1 MNNYWEQLLDK
12 ARANHL
18 NLDFDKIKLALGF
31 AEESHQGQYRKSGD
45 DYIIHPVEVAKILMD
60 MKMDTDTIVAGL
72 LHDVVEDTLIPIA
85 DIKYNFGDTV
95 ATLVDGVT
103 KLKALPNGTKNQAEN
118 IRKMILAMAEN
129 IRVILIKLADRLHNM
144 RTLKFMKPEKQ
155 QSISKETLDIYAPL
169 AHRLG
174 MAKIKSE
181 LEDMAFSYLH
191 HDEFLEIKRLVDNTK
206 EERKDYI
213 ENFIRTII
221 RTLSDLGIKAEVKGR
236 FKHFYSIYKKMYQ
249 KGKEFDDIYD
259 LMGVRVIV
267 DDKATCYHV
276 LGIVHSQYT
285 PVPGRFKDYIAVP
298 KSNNYQSIHTTIVG
312 PLGKF
317 IEIQIRTKDMDDIAE
332 EGIAAHW
339 NYKENKKSSKDD
351 NIYGWLRHI
360 IEFQN
365 ESDSTEDFIEGV
377 TGDIDRGTVFTFSPK
392 GDIIELP
399 VGATALDF
407 AFMVH
412 TQVGCKCVGA
422 KVNGRMV
429 TIDHKL
435 KSGDKVEIIT
445 SKNSKGPSIDWLDIV
460 VTHGAKGKIRK
471 FLKDENKETVTK
483 IGKDNLEKEA
493 SKLGMTLKE
502 IENDPT
508 LKKHMEKNNIPNL
521 DEFYF
526 YIGEKRSRLDILI
539 TKIKTSLEKERAA
552 STLTIEEVLKK
563 KEEKK
568 KEGKND
574 FGIVIDGINNTLIR
588 FAKCCTPLPG
598 DEIGGFVTKLTGI
611 TVHRKDCANFH
622 AMVEKDPSRE
632 IMVKWDE
639 NLIET
644 KMNKYNFTFTV
655 VLNDRPNILMEI
667 VNLIANHKINITS
680 VNSYEVK
687 KDGDRVVKVK
697 ISTLLYVRA
706 REGVK
711 SEVINIHL
719 TNDNSDTTGETI
731 SPKTLHHLQSS
742 RSILLRIASMCYTL
756 FEKSR

>member
-1 MNNYWEQLLDK
+1 MNYWEQLLDK
-12 ARANHL
+12 AKANHL
-18 NLDFDKIKLALGF
+18 NLDLDKIKLALGF

-45 DYIIHPVEVAKILMD
+45 DYIVHPVEVAKILMD

-174 MAKIKSE
+174 MAKVKSE
-181 LEDMAFSYLH
+181 LEDIAFSYLH

-213 ENFIRTII
+213 ENFIRTMI

-236 FKHFYSIYKKMYQ
+236 FKHFYSIYRKMYQ

-259 LMGVRVIV
+259 LMGVRIIV
-267 DDKATCYHV
+267 EDKATCYHV

-502 IENDPT
+502 LENDPT
-508 LKKHMEKNNIPNL
+508 LKKHMEKNNITSL

-539 TKIKTSLEKERAA
+539 NKIKINLEKERAA

-611 TVHRKDCANFH
+611 TVQRKDCPNFH
-622 AMVEKDPSRE
+622 AMIEKDPSRE
-632 IMVKWDE
+632 ILVKWDE

-655 VLNDRPNILMEI
+655 VLNDRPSILMEI

-680 VNSYEVK
+680 VNSHEVK
-687 KDGDRVVKVK
+687 KDGDRVIKVK
-697 ISTLLYVRA
+697 ISIEIKGKTEYDYLISNIL
-706 REGVK
+706 K
-711 SEVINIHL
+711 LKDVI
-719 TNDNSDTTGETI
+719 SVE
-731 SPKTLHHLQSS
+731 
-742 RSILLRIASMCYTL
+742 R
-756 FEKSR
+756 

>member
-60 MKMDTDTIVAGL
+60 MKMATDTIVAGL

-267 DDKATCYHV
+267 EDKATCYHV

-697 ISTLLYVRA
+697 ISIEIKGKTEYDYLINNIL
-706 REGVK
+706 K
-711 SEVINIHL
+711 LKDVI
-719 TNDNSDTTGETI
+719 SVE
-731 SPKTLHHLQSS
+731 
-742 RSILLRIASMCYTL
+742 R
-756 FEKSR
+756 

>member
-213 ENFIRTII
+213 ENFIRT
-221 RTLSDLGIKAEVKGR
+221 LSDLGIKAEVKGR

-267 DDKATCYHV
+267 EDKATCYHV

-539 TKIKTSLEKERAA
+539 TKIKTTLEKERAA

-687 KDGDRVVKVK
+687 KDGDRIVKVK
-697 ISTLLYVRA
+697 ISIEIKGKTEYDYLINNIL
-706 REGVK
+706 K
-711 SEVINIHL
+711 LKDVI
-719 TNDNSDTTGETI
+719 SVE
-731 SPKTLHHLQSS
+731 
-742 RSILLRIASMCYTL
+742 R
-756 FEKSR
+756 

>member
-1 MNNYWEQLLDK
+1 MNYWEQLLDK
-12 ARANHL
+12 AKANHL

-45 DYIIHPVEVAKILMD
+45 DYIVHPVEVAKILMD

-174 MAKIKSE
+174 MAKVKSE
-181 LEDMAFSYLH
+181 LEDIAFSYLH

-213 ENFIRTII
+213 ENFIRTMI
-221 RTLSDLGIKAEVKGR
+221 RTLSELGIKAEVKGR
-236 FKHFYSIYKKMYQ
+236 FKHFYSIYRKMYQ

-259 LMGVRVIV
+259 LMGVRIIV
-267 DDKATCYHV
+267 EDKATCYHV

-471 FLKDENKETVTK
+471 FLKDENKENVTK
-483 IGKDNLEKEA
+483 LGKDNLEKEA

-508 LKKHMEKNNIPNL
+508 LKKHMEKNNISSL

-539 TKIKTSLEKERAA
+539 NKIKINLEKERAA

-574 FGIVIDGINNTLIR
+574 FGIVIDGVNNTLIR

-611 TVHRKDCANFH
+611 TVHRKDCPNFH
-622 AMVEKDPSRE
+622 AMIEKDPSRE
-632 IMVKWDE
+632 ILVKWDE

-667 VNLIANHKINITS
+667 VSLIANHKINITS
-680 VNSYEVK
+680 LNSYEVK

-697 ISTLLYVRA
+697 ISIEIKAKTEYDYLINNIL
-706 REGVK
+706 K
-711 SEVINIHL
+711 LKDVI
-719 TNDNSDTTGETI
+719 SVE
-731 SPKTLHHLQSS
+731 
-742 RSILLRIASMCYTL
+742 R
-756 FEKSR
+756 

>member
-1 MNNYWEQLLDK
+1 MNYWEQLLDK
-12 ARANHL
+12 AKANHL

-45 DYIIHPVEVAKILMD
+45 DYIVHPVEVAKILMD

-174 MAKIKSE
+174 MAKVKSE
-181 LEDMAFSYLH
+181 LEDIAFSYLH

-213 ENFIRTII
+213 ENFIRTMI

-236 FKHFYSIYKKMYQ
+236 FKHFYSIYRKMYQ

-259 LMGVRVIV
+259 LMGVRIIV
-267 DDKATCYHV
+267 EDKATCYHV

-502 IENDPT
+502 LENDLT

-521 DEFYF
+521 EEFYF
-526 YIGEKRSRLDILI
+526 YIGEKRSRLDVLI

-598 DEIGGFVTKLTGI
+598 DDIGGFVTKLTGI
-611 TVHRKDCANFH
+611 TVHRKDCPNFH

-632 IMVKWDE
+632 ILVKWDE

-655 VLNDRPNILMEI
+655 VLNDRPSILMEI

-680 VNSYEVK
+680 VNSHEVK
-687 KDGDRVVKVK
+687 KDGDRVIKVK
-697 ISTLLYVRA
+697 ISIEIKGKTEYDYLISNIL
-706 REGVK
+706 K
-711 SEVINIHL
+711 LKDVI
-719 TNDNSDTTGETI
+719 SVE
-731 SPKTLHHLQSS
+731 
-742 RSILLRIASMCYTL
+742 R
-756 FEKSR
+756 

>member
-267 DDKATCYHV
+267 EDKATCYHV

-377 TGDIDRGTVFTFSPK
+377 TGDIDKGTVFTFSPK

-502 IENDPT
+502 LENDPT

-521 DEFYF
+521 EEFYF
-526 YIGEKRSRLDILI
+526 YIGEKRSRLDILV
-539 TKIKTSLEKERAA
+539 TKIKTNLEKERVA

-687 KDGDRVVKVK
+687 KDGDRMVKVK
-697 ISTLLYVRA
+697 ISIEIKGKTEYDYLINNIL
-706 REGVK
+706 K
-711 SEVINIHL
+711 LKDVI
-719 TNDNSDTTGETI
+719 SVE
-731 SPKTLHHLQSS
+731 
-742 RSILLRIASMCYTL
+742 R
-756 FEKSR
+756 

>member
-181 LEDMAFSYLH
+181 LEDIAFSYLH

-267 DDKATCYHV
+267 EDKATCYHV

-508 LKKHMEKNNIPNL
+508 LKKHMEKNNIPTL

-563 KEEKK
+563 KEENK

-611 TVHRKDCANFH
+611 TVHRKDCPNFH
-622 AMVEKDPSRE
+622 AMLEKDPSRE

-644 KMNKYNFTFTV
+644 KMNKYDFTFTV

-687 KDGDRVVKVK
+687 KDGDKIMKVK
-697 ISTLLYVRA
+697 ISIEIKGKTEYDYLINNIL
-706 REGVK
+706 K
-711 SEVINIHL
+711 LKDVI
-719 TNDNSDTTGETI
+719 SVE
-731 SPKTLHHLQSS
+731 
-742 RSILLRIASMCYTL
+742 R
-756 FEKSR
+756 

>member
-1 MNNYWEQLLDK
+1 MNYWEQLLDK
-12 ARANHL
+12 AKANHL
-18 NLDFDKIKLALGF
+18 NLDLDKIKLALGF

-45 DYIIHPVEVAKILMD
+45 DYIVHPVEVAKILMD

-174 MAKIKSE
+174 MAKVKSE
-181 LEDMAFSYLH
+181 LEDIAFSYLH

-259 LMGVRVIV
+259 LMGVRIIV
-267 DDKATCYHV
+267 EDKATCYHV

-471 FLKDENKETVTK
+471 FLKDENKENVTK
-483 IGKDNLEKEA
+483 LGKDNLEKEA

-508 LKKHMEKNNIPNL
+508 LKKHMEKNNISSL

-539 TKIKTSLEKERAA
+539 NKIKVNLEKERAA

-611 TVHRKDCANFH
+611 TVHRKDCPNFH
-622 AMVEKDPSRE
+622 AMIEKDPSRE
-632 IMVKWDE
+632 ILVKWDE
-639 NLIET
+639 NLLET

-680 VNSYEVK
+680 LNSYEVK

-697 ISTLLYVRA
+697 ISIEIKGKTEYDYLINNIL
-706 REGVK
+706 K
-711 SEVINIHL
+711 LKDVI
-719 TNDNSDTTGETI
+719 SVE
-731 SPKTLHHLQSS
+731 
-742 RSILLRIASMCYTL
+742 R
-756 FEKSR
+756 

>member
-12 ARANHL
+12 AKANHL

-45 DYIIHPVEVAKILMD
+45 DYIVHPVEVAKILMD

-539 TKIKTSLEKERAA
+539 TKIKNNLEKERAA

-697 ISTLLYVRA
+697 ISIEIKGKTEYDYLINNIL
-706 REGVK
+706 K
-711 SEVINIHL
+711 LKDVI
-719 TNDNSDTTGETI
+719 SVE
-731 SPKTLHHLQSS
+731 
-742 RSILLRIASMCYTL
+742 R
-756 FEKSR
+756 

>member
-1 MNNYWEQLLDK
+1 MNYWEQLLDK
-12 ARANHL
+12 AKANHL

-45 DYIIHPVEVAKILMD
+45 DYIVHPVEVAKILMD

-174 MAKIKSE
+174 MAKVKSE
-181 LEDMAFSYLH
+181 LEDLAFSYLH
-191 HDEFLEIKRLVDNTK
+191 HDEFLEIKKLVDNTK

-213 ENFIRTII
+213 ENFIRTMI
-221 RTLSDLGIKAEVKGR
+221 RTLSELGIKAEVKGR

-317 IEIQIRTKDMDDIAE
+317 IEIQIRTKDMDKIAE

-471 FLKDENKETVTK
+471 FLKDENKENVTK
-483 IGKDNLEKEA
+483 LGKDNLEKEA

-508 LKKHMEKNNIPNL
+508 LKKHMEKNNISSL

-526 YIGEKRSRLDILI
+526 YIGEKRSRLDILV
-539 TKIKTSLEKERAA
+539 TKIKNSLEKERAA

-611 TVHRKDCANFH
+611 TVHRKDCPNFH
-622 AMVEKDPSRE
+622 AMIEKDPSRE
-632 IMVKWDE
+632 ILVKWDE

-667 VNLIANHKINITS
+667 VSLIANHKINITS
-680 VNSYEVK
+680 LNSYEVK

-697 ISTLLYVRA
+697 ISIEIKAKTEYDYLINNIL
-706 REGVK
+706 K
-711 SEVINIHL
+711 LKDVI
-719 TNDNSDTTGETI
+719 SVE
-731 SPKTLHHLQSS
+731 
-742 RSILLRIASMCYTL
+742 R
-756 FEKSR
+756 

>member
-1 MNNYWEQLLDK
+1 MNYWEQLLDK
-12 ARANHL
+12 AKANHL
-18 NLDFDKIKLALGF
+18 NLDLDKIKLALGF

-45 DYIIHPVEVAKILMD
+45 DYIVHPVEVAKILMD

-174 MAKIKSE
+174 MAKVKSE
-181 LEDMAFSYLH
+181 LEDIAFSYLH

-213 ENFIRTII
+213 ENFIRTMI

-236 FKHFYSIYKKMYQ
+236 FKHFYSIYRKMYQ

-259 LMGVRVIV
+259 LMGVRIIV
-267 DDKATCYHV
+267 EDKATCYHV

-317 IEIQIRTKDMDDIAE
+317 IEIQIRTKDMDEIAE

-508 LKKHMEKNNIPNL
+508 LKKHMEKNNITSL

-539 TKIKTSLEKERAA
+539 NKIKINLEKERAA

-598 DEIGGFVTKLTGI
+598 DDIGGFVTKLTGI
-611 TVHRKDCANFH
+611 TVHRKDCPNFH
-622 AMVEKDPSRE
+622 AMIEKDPSRE
-632 IMVKWDE
+632 ILVKWDE

-687 KDGDRVVKVK
+687 KDGDRIVKVK
-697 ISTLLYVRA
+697 ISIEIKAKTEYDYLINNIL
-706 REGVK
+706 K
-711 SEVINIHL
+711 LKDVI
-719 TNDNSDTTGETI
+719 SVE
-731 SPKTLHHLQSS
+731 
-742 RSILLRIASMCYTL
+742 R
-756 FEKSR
+756 

>member
-213 ENFIRTII
+213 ENFIRTMI

-236 FKHFYSIYKKMYQ
+236 FKHFYSIYRKMYQ

-259 LMGVRVIV
+259 LMGVRIIV
-267 DDKATCYHV
+267 EDKATCYHV

-435 KSGDKVEIIT
+435 KSGDKVEIII

-539 TKIKTSLEKERAA
+539 TKIKTNLEKERAA

-611 TVHRKDCANFH
+611 TVHRKDCPNFH

-632 IMVKWDE
+632 ILVKWDE

-687 KDGDRVVKVK
+687 KDGDRMVKVK
-697 ISTLLYVRA
+697 ISIEIKGKTEYDYLINNIL
-706 REGVK
+706 K
-711 SEVINIHL
+711 LKDVI
-719 TNDNSDTTGETI
+719 SVE
-731 SPKTLHHLQSS
+731 
-742 RSILLRIASMCYTL
+742 R
-756 FEKSR
+756 

>member
-45 DYIIHPVEVAKILMD
+45 DYIVHPVEVAKILMD

-174 MAKIKSE
+174 MAKVKSE
-181 LEDMAFSYLH
+181 LEDIAFSYLH

-213 ENFIRTII
+213 ENFIRTMI
-221 RTLSDLGIKAEVKGR
+221 RTLSELGIKAEVKGR
-236 FKHFYSIYKKMYQ
+236 FKHFYSIYRKMYQ
-249 KGKEFDDIYD
+249 KGKDFDDIYD

-267 DDKATCYHV
+267 EDKATCYHV

-471 FLKDENKETVTK
+471 FLKDENKENVTK
-483 IGKDNLEKEA
+483 LGKDNLEKEA

-508 LKKHMEKNNIPNL
+508 LKKHMEKNNISSL

-539 TKIKTSLEKERAA
+539 NKIKINLEKERAA

-574 FGIVIDGINNTLIR
+574 FGIVIDGVNNTLIR

-611 TVHRKDCANFH
+611 TVHRKDCPNFH
-622 AMVEKDPSRE
+622 AMIEKDPSRE
-632 IMVKWDE
+632 ILVKWDE

-687 KDGDRVVKVK
+687 KDGDRVIKVK
-697 ISTLLYVRA
+697 ISIEIKGKAEYDYLISNIL
-706 REGVK
+706 K
-711 SEVINIHL
+711 LKDVI
-719 TNDNSDTTGETI
+719 SVE
-731 SPKTLHHLQSS
+731 
-742 RSILLRIASMCYTL
+742 R
-756 FEKSR
+756 

>member
-1 MNNYWEQLLDK
+1 MNYWEQLLDK
-12 ARANHL
+12 AKANHL

-45 DYIIHPVEVAKILMD
+45 DYIVHPVEVAKILMD

-174 MAKIKSE
+174 MAKVKSE
-181 LEDMAFSYLH
+181 LEDIAFSYLH

-213 ENFIRTII
+213 ENFIRTMI
-221 RTLSDLGIKAEVKGR
+221 RTLSELGIKAEVKGR
-236 FKHFYSIYKKMYQ
+236 FKHFYSIYRKMYQ

-267 DDKATCYHV
+267 EDKATCYHV

-471 FLKDENKETVTK
+471 FLKDENKENVTK
-483 IGKDNLEKEA
+483 LGKDNLEKEA

-502 IENDPT
+502 IENDST
-508 LKKHMEKNNIPNL
+508 LKKHMEKNNISSL

-539 TKIKTSLEKERAA
+539 NKIKINLEKERAA

-574 FGIVIDGINNTLIR
+574 FGIVIDGVNNTLIR

-611 TVHRKDCANFH
+611 TVHRKDCPNFH
-622 AMVEKDPSRE
+622 AMIEKDPSRE
-632 IMVKWDE
+632 ILVKWDE

-687 KDGDRVVKVK
+687 KDGDRVIKVK
-697 ISTLLYVRA
+697 ISIEIKGKAEYDYLISNIL
-706 REGVK
+706 K
-711 SEVINIHL
+711 LKDVI
-719 TNDNSDTTGETI
+719 SVE
-731 SPKTLHHLQSS
+731 
-742 RSILLRIASMCYTL
+742 R
-756 FEKSR
+756 

>member
-267 DDKATCYHV
+267 EDKATCYHV

-471 FLKDENKETVTK
+471 FLKDENKENVTK
-483 IGKDNLEKEA
+483 LGKDNLEKEA

-508 LKKHMEKNNIPNL
+508 LKKHMEKNNISSL

-539 TKIKTSLEKERAA
+539 NKIKINLEKERAA

-574 FGIVIDGINNTLIR
+574 FGIVIDGVNNTLIR

-611 TVHRKDCANFH
+611 TVHRKDCPNFH
-622 AMVEKDPSRE
+622 AMIEKDPSRE
-632 IMVKWDE
+632 ILVKWDE

-687 KDGDRVVKVK
+687 KDGDRVIKVK
-697 ISTLLYVRA
+697 ISIEIKGKAEYDYLISNIL
-706 REGVK
+706 K
-711 SEVINIHL
+711 LKDVI
-719 TNDNSDTTGETI
+719 SVE
-731 SPKTLHHLQSS
+731 
-742 RSILLRIASMCYTL
+742 R
-756 FEKSR
+756 

>member
-1 MNNYWEQLLDK
+1 MNYWEQLLDK
-12 ARANHL
+12 AKANHL

-45 DYIIHPVEVAKILMD
+45 DYIVHPVEVAKILMD

-174 MAKIKSE
+174 MAKVKSE
-181 LEDMAFSYLH
+181 LEDIAFSYLH

-213 ENFIRTII
+213 ENFIRTMI
-221 RTLSDLGIKAEVKGR
+221 RTLSELGIKAEVKGR
-236 FKHFYSIYKKMYQ
+236 FKHFYSIYRKMYQ

-267 DDKATCYHV
+267 EDKATCYHV

-471 FLKDENKETVTK
+471 FLKDENKENVTK
-483 IGKDNLEKEA
+483 LGKDNLEKEA

-508 LKKHMEKNNIPNL
+508 LKKHMEKNNISSL

-539 TKIKTSLEKERAA
+539 NKIKINLEKERAA

-574 FGIVIDGINNTLIR
+574 FGIVIDGVNNTLIR

-611 TVHRKDCANFH
+611 TVHRKDCSNFH
-622 AMVEKDPSRE
+622 AMIEKDPSRE
-632 IMVKWDE
+632 ILVKWDE

-687 KDGDRVVKVK
+687 KDGDRVIKVK
-697 ISTLLYVRA
+697 ISIEIKGKAEYDYLISNIL
-706 REGVK
+706 K
-711 SEVINIHL
+711 LKDVI
-719 TNDNSDTTGETI
+719 SVE
-731 SPKTLHHLQSS
+731 
-742 RSILLRIASMCYTL
+742 R
-756 FEKSR
+756 

>member
-1 MNNYWEQLLDK
+1 MNYWEQLLDK
-12 ARANHL
+12 AKANHL
-18 NLDFDKIKLALGF
+18 NLDLDKIKLALGF

-45 DYIIHPVEVAKILMD
+45 DYIVHPVEVAKILMD

-174 MAKIKSE
+174 MAKVKSE
-181 LEDMAFSYLH
+181 LEDIAFSYLH

-213 ENFIRTII
+213 ENFIRTMI

-236 FKHFYSIYKKMYQ
+236 FKHFYSIYRKMYQ

-259 LMGVRVIV
+259 LMGVRIIV
-267 DDKATCYHV
+267 EDKATCYHV

-508 LKKHMEKNNIPNL
+508 LKKHMEKNNITNL

-598 DEIGGFVTKLTGI
+598 DDIGGFVTKLTGI
-611 TVHRKDCANFH
+611 TVHRKDCPNFH
-622 AMVEKDPSRE
+622 AMIEKDPSRE
-632 IMVKWDE
+632 ILVKWDE

-655 VLNDRPNILMEI
+655 VLNDRPSILMEI

-680 VNSYEVK
+680 VNSHEVK
-687 KDGDRVVKVK
+687 KDGDRVIKVK
-697 ISTLLYVRA
+697 ISIEIKGKTEYDYLISNIL
-706 REGVK
+706 K
-711 SEVINIHL
+711 LKDVI
-719 TNDNSDTTGETI
+719 SVE
-731 SPKTLHHLQSS
+731 
-742 RSILLRIASMCYTL
+742 R
-756 FEKSR
+756 

>member
-1 MNNYWEQLLDK
+1 MNYWEQLLDK
-12 ARANHL
+12 AKANHL

-45 DYIIHPVEVAKILMD
+45 DYIVHPVEVAKILMD

-174 MAKIKSE
+174 MAKVKSE
-181 LEDMAFSYLH
+181 LEDLAFSYLH
-191 HDEFLEIKRLVDNTK
+191 HDEFLEIKKLVDNTK

-213 ENFIRTII
+213 ENFIRTMI
-221 RTLSDLGIKAEVKGR
+221 RTLSELGIKAEVKGR

-317 IEIQIRTKDMDDIAE
+317 IEIQIRTKDMDEIAE

-493 SKLGMTLKE
+493 SKLGITLKE

-508 LKKHMEKNNIPNL
+508 LKKHMEKNNISSL

-526 YIGEKRSRLDILI
+526 YIGEKRSRLDILV
-539 TKIKTSLEKERAA
+539 TKIKNSLEKERAA

-611 TVHRKDCANFH
+611 TVHRKDCPNFH
-622 AMVEKDPSRE
+622 AMIEKDPSRE
-632 IMVKWDE
+632 ILVKWDE

-655 VLNDRPNILMEI
+655 VLNDRPNILIEI
-667 VNLIANHKINITS
+667 VSLIANHKINITS
-680 VNSYEVK
+680 LNSYEVK

-697 ISTLLYVRA
+697 ISIEIKAKTEYDYLINNIL
-706 REGVK
+706 K
-711 SEVINIHL
+711 LKDVI
-719 TNDNSDTTGETI
+719 SVE
-731 SPKTLHHLQSS
+731 
-742 RSILLRIASMCYTL
+742 R
-756 FEKSR
+756 

>member
-1 MNNYWEQLLDK
+1 MNYWEQLLDK
-12 ARANHL
+12 AKANHL
-18 NLDFDKIKLALGF
+18 NLDLDKIKLALGF

-45 DYIIHPVEVAKILMD
+45 DYIVHPVEVAKILMD

-174 MAKIKSE
+174 MAKVKSE
-181 LEDMAFSYLH
+181 LEDIAFSYLH

-221 RTLSDLGIKAEVKGR
+221 RTLSDLDIKAEVKGR
-236 FKHFYSIYKKMYQ
+236 FKHFYSIYRKMYQ

-267 DDKATCYHV
+267 EDKATCYHV

-502 IENDPT
+502 LENDPT
-508 LKKHMEKNNIPNL
+508 LKKHMEKNNILNL

-526 YIGEKRSRLDILI
+526 YIGEKRSRLDVLI
-539 TKIKTSLEKERAA
+539 TKIKTNLEKERAA

-611 TVHRKDCANFH
+611 TVHRKDCPNFH

-632 IMVKWDE
+632 ILVKWDE
-639 NLIET
+639 NLIVT

-687 KDGDRVVKVK
+687 KDGERVVKVK
-697 ISTLLYVRA
+697 ISIEIKAKTEYDYLINNIL
-706 REGVK
+706 K
-711 SEVINIHL
+711 LKDVI
-719 TNDNSDTTGETI
+719 SVE
-731 SPKTLHHLQSS
+731 
-742 RSILLRIASMCYTL
+742 R
-756 FEKSR
+756 

>member
-18 NLDFDKIKLALGF
+18 NLDFDKIKLALAF

-45 DYIIHPVEVAKILMD
+45 DYIVHPVEVAKILMD

-174 MAKIKSE
+174 MAKVKSE

-221 RTLSDLGIKAEVKGR
+221 RTLSDLRIKAEVKGR
-236 FKHFYSIYKKMYQ
+236 FKHFYSIYRKMYQ

-267 DDKATCYHV
+267 EDKATCYHV

-502 IENDPT
+502 LENDPT
-508 LKKHMEKNNIPNL
+508 LKKHMEKNNILNL
-521 DEFYF
+521 AEFYF
-526 YIGEKRSRLDILI
+526 YIGEKRSRLDVLI
-539 TKIKTSLEKERAA
+539 TKIKTNLEKERAA

-611 TVHRKDCANFH
+611 TVHRKDCSNFH

-632 IMVKWDE
+632 ILVKWDE
-639 NLIET
+639 NLIVT

-687 KDGDRVVKVK
+687 KDGERVVKVK
-697 ISTLLYVRA
+697 ISIEIKAKTEYDYLINNIL
-706 REGVK
+706 K
-711 SEVINIHL
+711 LKDVI
-719 TNDNSDTTGETI
+719 SVE
-731 SPKTLHHLQSS
+731 
-742 RSILLRIASMCYTL
+742 R
-756 FEKSR
+756 

>member
-1 MNNYWEQLLDK
+1 MNYWEQLLDK
-12 ARANHL
+12 AKANHL

-45 DYIIHPVEVAKILMD
+45 DYIVHPVEVAKILMD

-267 DDKATCYHV
+267 EDKAACYHI

-377 TGDIDRGTVFTFSPK
+377 TGDIDKGTIFTFSPK

-435 KSGDKVEIIT
+435 RSGDKVEIIT

-460 VTHGAKGKIRK
+460 ITHGAKGKIRK
-471 FLKDENKETVTK
+471 FLKDENKETVSK
-483 IGKDNLEKEA
+483 LGKDSLEKEA
-493 SKLGMTLKE
+493 VKIGMTLKE

-508 LKKHMEKNNIPNL
+508 LKKHMERNNISSME
-521 DEFYF
+521 EFYF
-526 YIGEKRSRLDILI
+526 YLGEKRSRLDILI
-539 TKIKTSLEKERAA
+539 NKIKVNLEKERAA

-563 KEEKK
+563 KEEKR

-611 TVHRKDCANFH
+611 TVHRKDCPNFH

-632 IMVKWDE
+632 ILVKWDE

-644 KMNKYNFTFTV
+644 KMNKYNFTFTI

-667 VNLIANHKINITS
+667 VNLIGNHKINITS
-680 VNSYEVK
+680 LNSYEVK
-687 KDGDRVVKVK
+687 KDGDKVMKVK
-697 ISTLLYVRA
+697 ISIEIKGKAEYDYLINNIL
-706 REGVK
+706 K
-711 SEVINIHL
+711 LKDVIAV
-719 TNDNSDTTGETI
+719 E
-731 SPKTLHHLQSS
+731 
-742 RSILLRIASMCYTL
+742 R
-756 FEKSR
+756 

>member
-435 KSGDKVEIIT
+435 KRGDKVEIIT

-697 ISTLLYVRA
+697 ISIEIKGKTEYDYLINNIL
-706 REGVK
+706 K
-711 SEVINIHL
+711 LKDVI
-719 TNDNSDTTGETI
+719 SVE
-731 SPKTLHHLQSS
+731 
-742 RSILLRIASMCYTL
+742 R
-756 FEKSR
+756 

>member
-31 AEESHQGQYRKSGD
+31 AEQSHPGQYRKSGD

-267 DDKATCYHV
+267 EDKATCYHV

-483 IGKDNLEKEA
+483 IGRDNLEKEA

-508 LKKHMEKNNIPNL
+508 LKKHMEKNNIPSL

-697 ISTLLYVRA
+697 ISIEIKGKTEYDYLINNIL
-706 REGVK
+706 K
-711 SEVINIHL
+711 LKDVI
-719 TNDNSDTTGETI
+719 SVE
-731 SPKTLHHLQSS
+731 
-742 RSILLRIASMCYTL
+742 R
-756 FEKSR
+756 

>member
-1 MNNYWEQLLDK
+1 MNYWEQLLDK
-12 ARANHL
+12 AKANHL
-18 NLDFDKIKLALGF
+18 NLDFDKIKLALSF

-45 DYIIHPVEVAKILMD
+45 DYIVHPVEVAKILMD

-174 MAKIKSE
+174 MAKVKSE
-181 LEDMAFSYLH
+181 LEDLAFSYLH
-191 HDEFLEIKRLVDNTK
+191 HDEFLEIKKLVDNTK

-213 ENFIRTII
+213 ENFIRTMI
-221 RTLSDLGIKAEVKGR
+221 RTLSELGIKAEVKGR

-317 IEIQIRTKDMDDIAE
+317 IEIQIRTKDMDEIAE

-508 LKKHMEKNNIPNL
+508 LKKHMEKNNISSL

-526 YIGEKRSRLDILI
+526 YIGEKRSRLDILV
-539 TKIKTSLEKERAA
+539 TKIKNSLEKERAA

-611 TVHRKDCANFH
+611 TVHRKDCPNFH
-622 AMVEKDPSRE
+622 AMIEKDPSRE
-632 IMVKWDE
+632 ILVKWDE

-667 VNLIANHKINITS
+667 VSLIANHKINITS
-680 VNSYEVK
+680 LNSYEVK

-697 ISTLLYVRA
+697 ISIEIKAKTEYDYLINNIL
-706 REGVK
+706 K
-711 SEVINIHL
+711 LKDVI
-719 TNDNSDTTGETI
+719 SVE
-731 SPKTLHHLQSS
+731 
-742 RSILLRIASMCYTL
+742 R
-756 FEKSR
+756 

>member
-1 MNNYWEQLLDK
+1 MNYWEQLLDK
-12 ARANHL
+12 AKANHL

-45 DYIIHPVEVAKILMD
+45 DYIVHPVEVAKILMD

-174 MAKIKSE
+174 MAKVKSE
-181 LEDMAFSYLH
+181 LEDLAFSYLH
-191 HDEFLEIKRLVDNTK
+191 HDEFLEIKKLVDNTK

-213 ENFIRTII
+213 ENFIRTMI
-221 RTLSDLGIKAEVKGR
+221 RTLSELGIKAEVKGR

-317 IEIQIRTKDMDDIAE
+317 IEIQIRTKDMDEIAE

-508 LKKHMEKNNIPNL
+508 LKKHMEKNNISSL

-526 YIGEKRSRLDILI
+526 YIGEKRSRLDILV
-539 TKIKTSLEKERAA
+539 TKIKNSLEKERAA

-697 ISTLLYVRA
+697 ISIEIKGKTEYDYLINNIL
-706 REGVK
+706 K
-711 SEVINIHL
+711 LKDVI
-719 TNDNSDTTGETI
+719 SVE
-731 SPKTLHHLQSS
+731 
-742 RSILLRIASMCYTL
+742 R
-756 FEKSR
+756 

>member
-267 DDKATCYHV
+267 EDKATCYHV

-508 LKKHMEKNNIPNL
+508 LKKHMEKNNIPSL

-622 AMVEKDPSRE
+622 AMLEKDPSRE

-697 ISTLLYVRA
+697 ISIEIKGKTEYDYLINNIL
-706 REGVK
+706 K
-711 SEVINIHL
+711 LKDVI
-719 TNDNSDTTGETI
+719 SVE
-731 SPKTLHHLQSS
+731 
-742 RSILLRIASMCYTL
+742 R
-756 FEKSR
+756 

>member
-1 MNNYWEQLLDK
+1 MNYWEQLLDK
-12 ARANHL
+12 AKANHL
-18 NLDFDKIKLALGF
+18 NLDLDKIKLALGF

-45 DYIIHPVEVAKILMD
+45 DYIVHPVEVAKILMD

-174 MAKIKSE
+174 MAKVKSE
-181 LEDMAFSYLH
+181 LEDLAFSYLH
-191 HDEFLEIKRLVDNTK
+191 HDEFLEIKKLVDNTK

-213 ENFIRTII
+213 ENFIRTMI
-221 RTLSDLGIKAEVKGR
+221 RTLSELGIKAEVKGR

-502 IENDPT
+502 LENDPT
-508 LKKHMEKNNIPNL
+508 LKKHMEKNNITSL

-539 TKIKTSLEKERAA
+539 NKIKINLEKERAA

-611 TVHRKDCANFH
+611 TVHRKDCPNFH
-622 AMVEKDPSRE
+622 AMIEKDPSRE
-632 IMVKWDE
+632 ILVKWDE

-667 VNLIANHKINITS
+667 VSLIANHKINITS
-680 VNSYEVK
+680 LNSYEVK

-697 ISTLLYVRA
+697 ISIEIKAKTEYDYLINNIL
-706 REGVK
+706 K
-711 SEVINIHL
+711 LKDVI
-719 TNDNSDTTGETI
+719 SVE
-731 SPKTLHHLQSS
+731 
-742 RSILLRIASMCYTL
+742 R
-756 FEKSR
+756 

>member
-1 MNNYWEQLLDK
+1 MNYWEQLLDK
-12 ARANHL
+12 AKANHL

-45 DYIIHPVEVAKILMD
+45 DYIVHPVEVAKILMD

-174 MAKIKSE
+174 MAKVKSE
-181 LEDMAFSYLH
+181 LEDIAFSYLH

-221 RTLSDLGIKAEVKGR
+221 RTLSDLEIKAEVKGR

-259 LMGVRVIV
+259 LMGVRIIV
-267 DDKATCYHV
+267 EDKATCYHV

-377 TGDIDRGTVFTFSPK
+377 TGDIDKGTVFTFSPK

-471 FLKDENKETVTK
+471 FLKDENKEIVSK
-483 IGKDNLEKEA
+483 LGKDNLEKEA

-502 IENDPT
+502 IENDST
-508 LKKHMEKNNIPNL
+508 LKKHMEKNNISSL

-539 TKIKTSLEKERAA
+539 NKIKVNLEKERAA

-697 ISTLLYVRA
+697 ISIEIKGKTEYDYLINNIL
-706 REGVK
+706 K
-711 SEVINIHL
+711 LKDVI
-719 TNDNSDTTGETI
+719 SVE
-731 SPKTLHHLQSS
+731 
-742 RSILLRIASMCYTL
+742 R
-756 FEKSR
+756 

>member
-1 MNNYWEQLLDK
+1 MNYWEQLLDK
-12 ARANHL
+12 AKANHL
-18 NLDFDKIKLALGF
+18 NLDLDKIKLALGF

-45 DYIIHPVEVAKILMD
+45 DYIVHPVEVAKILMD

-213 ENFIRTII
+213 ENFIRTMI

-236 FKHFYSIYKKMYQ
+236 FKHFYSIYRKMYQ

-259 LMGVRVIV
+259 LMGVRIIV
-267 DDKATCYHV
+267 EDKATCYHV

-502 IENDPT
+502 LENDPT
-508 LKKHMEKNNIPNL
+508 LKKHMEKNNITSL

-539 TKIKTSLEKERAA
+539 NKIKINLEKERAA

-611 TVHRKDCANFH
+611 TVHRKDCPNFH
-622 AMVEKDPSRE
+622 AMIEKDPSRE
-632 IMVKWDE
+632 ILVKWDE

-655 VLNDRPNILMEI
+655 VLNDRPSILMEI

-680 VNSYEVK
+680 VNSHEVK
-687 KDGDRVVKVK
+687 KDGDRVIKVK
-697 ISTLLYVRA
+697 ISIEIKGKTEYDYLISNIL
-706 REGVK
+706 K
-711 SEVINIHL
+711 LKDVI
-719 TNDNSDTTGETI
+719 SVE
-731 SPKTLHHLQSS
+731 
-742 RSILLRIASMCYTL
+742 R
-756 FEKSR
+756 

>member
-267 DDKATCYHV
+267 EDKATCYHV

-365 ESDSTEDFIEGV
+365 ESDSTEDFIKGV

-502 IENDPT
+502 LENDPT

-521 DEFYF
+521 EEFYF
-526 YIGEKRSRLDILI
+526 YIGEKRSRLDILV
-539 TKIKTSLEKERAA
+539 TKIKTNLEKERAA

-611 TVHRKDCANFH
+611 TVHRKDCQNFH

-687 KDGDRVVKVK
+687 KDGDRMVKVK
-697 ISTLLYVRA
+697 ISIEIKGKTEYDYLINNIL
-706 REGVK
+706 K
-711 SEVINIHL
+711 LKDVI
-719 TNDNSDTTGETI
+719 SVE
-731 SPKTLHHLQSS
+731 
-742 RSILLRIASMCYTL
+742 R
-756 FEKSR
+756 

>member
-1 MNNYWEQLLDK
+1 MNYWEQLLDK
-12 ARANHL
+12 AKANHL
-18 NLDFDKIKLALGF
+18 NLDFDKIKLALCF

-45 DYIIHPVEVAKILMD
+45 DYIVHPVEVAKILMD

-174 MAKIKSE
+174 MAKVKSE
-181 LEDMAFSYLH
+181 LEDLAFSYLH
-191 HDEFLEIKRLVDNTK
+191 HDEFLEIKKLVDNTK

-213 ENFIRTII
+213 ENFIRTMI
-221 RTLSDLGIKAEVKGR
+221 RTLSELGIKAEVKGR

-317 IEIQIRTKDMDDIAE
+317 IEIQIRTKDMDEIAE

-502 IENDPT
+502 LENDPT

-526 YIGEKRSRLDILI
+526 YIGEKRSRLDILV
-539 TKIKTSLEKERAA
+539 TKIKNSLEKERAA

-611 TVHRKDCANFH
+611 TVHRKDCPNFH
-622 AMVEKDPSRE
+622 AMIEKDPSRE
-632 IMVKWDE
+632 ILVKWDE

-667 VNLIANHKINITS
+667 VSLIANHKINITS
-680 VNSYEVK
+680 LNSYEVK

-697 ISTLLYVRA
+697 ISIEIKAKTEYDYLINNIL
-706 REGVK
+706 K
-711 SEVINIHL
+711 LKDVI
-719 TNDNSDTTGETI
+719 SVE
-731 SPKTLHHLQSS
+731 
-742 RSILLRIASMCYTL
+742 R
-756 FEKSR
+756 

>member
-1 MNNYWEQLLDK
+1 MNYWEQLLDK
-12 ARANHL
+12 AKANHL

-45 DYIIHPVEVAKILMD
+45 DYIVHPVEVAKILMD

-213 ENFIRTII
+213 ENFIRTMI

-236 FKHFYSIYKKMYQ
+236 FKHFYSIYRKMYQ

-259 LMGVRVIV
+259 LMGVRIIV
-267 DDKATCYHV
+267 EDKATCYHV

-317 IEIQIRTKDMDDIAE
+317 IEIQIRTKDMDEIAE

-502 IENDPT
+502 LENDPT
-508 LKKHMEKNNIPNL
+508 LKKHMEKNNITSL

-539 TKIKTSLEKERAA
+539 NKIKINLEKERAA

-611 TVHRKDCANFH
+611 TVHRKDCPNFH
-622 AMVEKDPSRE
+622 AMIEKDPSRE
-632 IMVKWDE
+632 ILVKWDE

-655 VLNDRPNILMEI
+655 VLNDRPSILMEI

-680 VNSYEVK
+680 VNSHEVK
-687 KDGDRVVKVK
+687 KDGDRVIKVK
-697 ISTLLYVRA
+697 ISIEIKGKTEYDYLISNIL
-706 REGVK
+706 K
-711 SEVINIHL
+711 LKDVI
-719 TNDNSDTTGETI
+719 SVE
-731 SPKTLHHLQSS
+731 
-742 RSILLRIASMCYTL
+742 R
-756 FEKSR
+756 

>member
-1 MNNYWEQLLDK
+1 MNYWEQLLDK
-12 ARANHL
+12 AKANHL

-45 DYIIHPVEVAKILMD
+45 DYIVHPVEVAKILMD

-174 MAKIKSE
+174 MAKVKSE
-181 LEDMAFSYLH
+181 LEDIAFSYLH

-213 ENFIRTII
+213 ENFIRTMI
-221 RTLSDLGIKAEVKGR
+221 RTLSELGIKAEVKGR
-236 FKHFYSIYKKMYQ
+236 FKHFYSIYRKMYQ
-249 KGKEFDDIYD
+249 KGKDFDDIYD

-267 DDKATCYHV
+267 EDKATCYHV

-471 FLKDENKETVTK
+471 FLKDENKENVTK
-483 IGKDNLEKEA
+483 LGKDNLEKEA

-508 LKKHMEKNNIPNL
+508 LKKHMEKNNISSL

-539 TKIKTSLEKERAA
+539 NKIKINLEKERAA

-574 FGIVIDGINNTLIR
+574 FGIVIDGVNNTLIR

-611 TVHRKDCANFH
+611 TVHRKDCPNFH
-622 AMVEKDPSRE
+622 AMIEKDPSRE
-632 IMVKWDE
+632 ILVKWDE

-687 KDGDRVVKVK
+687 KDGDRVIKVK
-697 ISTLLYVRA
+697 ISIEIKGKTEYDYLISNIL
-706 REGVK
+706 K
-711 SEVINIHL
+711 LKDVI
-719 TNDNSDTTGETI
+719 SVE
-731 SPKTLHHLQSS
+731 
-742 RSILLRIASMCYTL
+742 R
-756 FEKSR
+756 

>member
-191 HDEFLEIKRLVDNTK
+191 HNEFLEIKRLVDNTK

-267 DDKATCYHV
+267 EDKATCYHV

-697 ISTLLYVRA
+697 ISIEIKGKTEYDYLINNIL
-706 REGVK
+706 K
-711 SEVINIHL
+711 LKDVI
-719 TNDNSDTTGETI
+719 SVE
-731 SPKTLHHLQSS
+731 
-742 RSILLRIASMCYTL
+742 R
-756 FEKSR
+756 

>member
-18 NLDFDKIKLALGF
+18 NLDFDKIKLALAF
-31 AEESHQGQYRKSGD
+31 AEESHEGQYRKSGD
-45 DYIIHPVEVAKILMD
+45 DYIVHPVEVAKILMD

-221 RTLSDLGIKAEVKGR
+221 RTLSELEIKAEVKGR

-267 DDKATCYHV
+267 EDKATCYHV

-377 TGDIDRGTVFTFSPK
+377 TGDIDKGTVFTFSPK

-412 TQVGCKCVGA
+412 TQVGCRCVGA

-460 VTHGAKGKIRK
+460 ITHGAKGKIRK

-508 LKKHMEKNNIPNL
+508 LKKHMEKNNITNL

-539 TKIKTSLEKERAA
+539 NKIKINLEKERAA

-611 TVHRKDCANFH
+611 TVHRKDCPNFH

-632 IMVKWDE
+632 VMVKWDE

-655 VLNDRPNILMEI
+655 VLNDRPSILMEI

-687 KDGDRVVKVK
+687 KDGNRVVKVK
-697 ISTLLYVRA
+697 ISIEIKGKTEYDYLISNIL
-706 REGVK
+706 K
-711 SEVINIHL
+711 LKDVI
-719 TNDNSDTTGETI
+719 SVE
-731 SPKTLHHLQSS
+731 
-742 RSILLRIASMCYTL
+742 R
-756 FEKSR
+756 

>member
-267 DDKATCYHV
+267 EDKATCYHV

-697 ISTLLYVRA
+697 ISIEIKGKTEYDYLINNIL
-706 REGVK
+706 K
-711 SEVINIHL
+711 LKDVI
-719 TNDNSDTTGETI
+719 SVE
-731 SPKTLHHLQSS
+731 
-742 RSILLRIASMCYTL
+742 R
-756 FEKSR
+756 

>member
-1 MNNYWEQLLDK
+1 MNYWEQLLDK
-12 ARANHL
+12 AKANHL
-18 NLDFDKIKLALGF
+18 NLDLDKIKLALGF

-45 DYIIHPVEVAKILMD
+45 DYIVHPVEVAKILMD

-174 MAKIKSE
+174 MAKVKSE
-181 LEDMAFSYLH
+181 LEDIAFSYLH

-213 ENFIRTII
+213 ENFIRTMI

-236 FKHFYSIYKKMYQ
+236 FKHFYSIYRKMYQ

-259 LMGVRVIV
+259 LMGVRIIV
-267 DDKATCYHV
+267 EDKATCYHV

-502 IENDPT
+502 LENDPT
-508 LKKHMEKNNIPNL
+508 LKKHMEKNNITSL

-526 YIGEKRSRLDILI
+526 YIGEKRSRVDILI
-539 TKIKTSLEKERAA
+539 NKIKINLEKERAA

-611 TVHRKDCANFH
+611 TVHRKDCPNFH
-622 AMVEKDPSRE
+622 AMIEKDPSRE
-632 IMVKWDE
+632 ILVKWDE

-655 VLNDRPNILMEI
+655 VLNDRPSILMEI

-680 VNSYEVK
+680 VNSHEVK
-687 KDGDRVVKVK
+687 KDGDRVIKVK
-697 ISTLLYVRA
+697 ISIEIKGKTEYDYLISNIL
-706 REGVK
+706 K
-711 SEVINIHL
+711 LKDVI
-719 TNDNSDTTGETI
+719 SVE
-731 SPKTLHHLQSS
+731 
-742 RSILLRIASMCYTL
+742 R
-756 FEKSR
+756 

>member
-1 MNNYWEQLLDK
+1 MMNYWEQLLDK
-12 ARANHL
+12 AKANHL

-45 DYIIHPVEVAKILMD
+45 DYIVHPVEVAKILMD

-174 MAKIKSE
+174 MAKVKSE
-181 LEDMAFSYLH
+181 LEDIAFSYLH

-213 ENFIRTII
+213 ENFIRTMI
-221 RTLSDLGIKAEVKGR
+221 RTLSELGIKAEVKGR
-236 FKHFYSIYKKMYQ
+236 FKHFYSIYRKMYQ

-267 DDKATCYHV
+267 EDKATCYHV

-471 FLKDENKETVTK
+471 FLKDENKENVTK
-483 IGKDNLEKEA
+483 LGKDNLEKEA

-508 LKKHMEKNNIPNL
+508 LKKHMEKNNISSL

-539 TKIKTSLEKERAA
+539 NKIKINLEKERAA

-574 FGIVIDGINNTLIR
+574 FGIVIDGVNNTLIR

-611 TVHRKDCANFH
+611 TVHRKDCPNFH
-622 AMVEKDPSRE
+622 AMIEKDPSRE
-632 IMVKWDE
+632 ILVKWDE

-687 KDGDRVVKVK
+687 KDGDRVIKVK
-697 ISTLLYVRA
+697 ISIEIKGKAEYDYLISNIL
-706 REGVK
+706 K
-711 SEVINIHL
+711 LKDVI
-719 TNDNSDTTGETI
+719 SVE
-731 SPKTLHHLQSS
+731 
-742 RSILLRIASMCYTL
+742 R
-756 FEKSR
+756 